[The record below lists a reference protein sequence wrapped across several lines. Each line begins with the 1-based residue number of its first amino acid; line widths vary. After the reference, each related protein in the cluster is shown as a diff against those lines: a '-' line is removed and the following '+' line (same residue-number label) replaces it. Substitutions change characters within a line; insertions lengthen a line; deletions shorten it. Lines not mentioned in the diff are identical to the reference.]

1 MTLGIDVARYQS
13 GIDYAQAR
21 AEGVEFVIVKASGFN
36 TGTLY
41 VAGGYVNH
49 INAARA
55 AGMPGIGHYYVP
67 GAGDPVA
74 QANYFVDNL
83 HGFDSAH
90 DLLALDNEP
99 LDSNR
104 VYWQQDQALAFLA
117 QVQTRTGIPWNR
129 LVLYCPASLTRSQGP
144 WESITNAGIRI
155 WWAAY
160 GQGPTG
166 HTPDHTPALRGK
178 IARWDIHQYS
188 SSVKIAGH
196 TVDGNFTP
204 LSVGDLFGG
213 AAAAT
218 PAPSVPATV
227 PGPPQGGSVGPILRS
242 GRDWAIRLPTG
253 DLAKYVVRGLQSKG
267 RLPADY
273 PNDGDPQRVFEAAV
287 QKTLNFSNIFHGLE
301 DGRLERGGAYGIQ
314 DYAIRFGDY
323 TQNGGIRDGRPEGIS
338 WRCFGLGV
346 TRP

>member
-49 INAARA
+49 INAARS
-55 AGMPGIGHYYVP
+55 AGIPGIGHYYVP
-67 GAGDPVA
+67 GRGDPVA
-74 QANYFVDNL
+74 QADYFVDNL

-104 VYWQQDQALAFLA
+104 VYWQQGQALAFLA

-188 SSVKIAGH
+188 SSVRIAGH

-213 AAAAT
+213 AA
-218 PAPSVPATV
+218 PAPSVPSVPASSGGWAVNLPNRASQRRVQKALAGRRPSRYNGPVDGVFGPNTWKGV
-227 PGPPQGGSVGPILRS
+227 QTTIKNVGYTGPVDGIPGPNTCQLIQV
-242 GRDWAIRLPTG
+242 
-253 DLAKYVVRGLQSKG
+253 Y
-267 RLPADY
+267 
-273 PNDGDPQRVFEAAV
+273 AA
-287 QKTLNFSNIFHGLE
+287 
-301 DGRLERGGAYGIQ
+301 
-314 DYAIRFGDY
+314 RFGDY
-323 TQNGGIRDGRPEGIS
+323 TGPVDSILGPYSWAGFALGLERP
-338 WRCFGLGV
+338 
-346 TRP
+346 